1 MRRREPTCEG
11 SSMAAGR
18 TIEPVEAVEQQATE
32 AHSVKDAQLGF
43 GAEYREL
50 ARQRR
55 FVRSDEPRPG
65 DDVPYTWHAAVT
77 APAPAATAATPT
89 PAQPAPTASLASAE
103 PVASRVADAA
113 GRASARIS
121 SDHKA
126 MLGELAR
133 MSDRLVESREQL
145 ATALARAEHAEATV
159 AASNGRLMAAQ
170 ALVMDAQRATRESAE
185 RCAWL
190 EGRCESLGEALELA
204 VNASMLTRWR
214 WRRQQRAAQLPQ

>member
-1 MRRREPTCEG
+1 
-11 SSMAAGR
+11 MAAGR
-18 TIEPVEAVEQQATE
+18 TIEAVEQQRE
-32 AHSVKDAQLGF
+32 AEAQSAEELQLGF

-55 FVRSDEPRPG
+55 FVRSDEPVSG
-65 DDVPYTWHAAVT
+65 DDVPYTWHAAMT
-77 APAPAATAATPT
+77 SSAAPANT
-89 PAQPAPTASLASAE
+89 PAVAEHAPTSE
-103 PVASRVADAA
+103 PVAARVADAA
-113 GRASARIS
+113 SRASARLS

-133 MSDRLVESREQL
+133 MSDRLVEARE
-145 ATALARAEHAEATV
+145 ALAVATTRADHAEASV

-170 ALVMDAQRATRESAE
+170 ALVLDAQRATRETDE

-190 EGRCESLGEALELA
+190 EGRCESLQEALELA

-214 WRRQQRAAQLPQ
+214 WRRQQRTLAG